1 MRVEKARIDDIPQ
14 IQKLVNYFAAQDKML
29 ARPRSELYENVR
41 DFFVVRMDGE
51 IGGCG
56 AAHVCWADLMEIKA
70 VAVDEKHQRRGIGS
84 AIVRACIQ
92 EARNMGIPSV
102 FCLTYEP
109 AFFESFGFRRIGLT
123 DLPRKVWGE
132 CQGCPKY
139 PDCDEVAMILDLKT
153 C

>member
-1 MRVEKARIDDIPQ
+1 MKVEKAKIEDIPQ
-14 IQKLVNYFAAQDKML
+14 IQRLVNYFAGQDKML

-41 DFFVVRMDGE
+41 DFFVVRIGDE
-51 IGGCG
+51 IAGCG
-56 AAHVCWADLMEIKA
+56 AAHVCWSDLVEIKA
-70 VAVDEKHQRRGIGS
+70 LAVDEKQQGRGIGS

-92 EARNMGIPSV
+92 EAKTMGIPSV
-102 FCLTYEP
+102 FCLTYET
-109 AFFESFGFRRIGLT
+109 AFFERFGFRPIGLT